1 VGLTRGL
8 LLCRELDRVDR
19 RWGGQHCR
27 MDSPAKQEPG
37 QPDAATDR
45 LVGRDLD
52 VDPDLS
58 SAVSYSLAQTVE
70 ARLRGIRNYT
80 RLVREAQ
87 RRS

>member
-1 VGLTRGL
+1 VAPARGL
-8 LLCRELDRVDR
+8 LLCRELDRVDG
-19 RWGGQHCR
+19 RWGGQHGR
-27 MDSPAKQEPG
+27 MDSPASQEPG
-37 QPDAATDR
+37 QPDAAADR
-45 LVGRDLD
+45 RVGRDLD